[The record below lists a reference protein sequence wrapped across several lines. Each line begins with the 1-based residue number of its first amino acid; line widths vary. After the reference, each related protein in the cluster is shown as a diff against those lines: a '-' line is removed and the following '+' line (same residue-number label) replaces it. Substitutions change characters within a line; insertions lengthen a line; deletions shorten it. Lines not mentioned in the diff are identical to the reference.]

1 MKSNGNLSQ
10 LIYER
15 RGGGPIMLHLNSFSA
30 AAPWTTRL
38 LRNLPLPLTREPYL
52 CFQLT
57 NGSKLSNGKFHPKRY
72 LCAFS
77 IFSVKVACSHHL
89 VVERWVED
97 FVLDQMV
104 IPFSAGR
111 AVVLAVRR
119 LERQRRRVDEQALV
133 GSLPL
138 SAAGLTQTE
147 AGSGWL
153 LERD

>member
-1 MKSNGNLSQ
+1 M
-10 LIYER
+10 
-15 RGGGPIMLHLNSFSA
+15 
-30 AAPWTTRL
+30 
-38 LRNLPLPLTREPYL
+38 
-52 CFQLT
+52 
-57 NGSKLSNGKFHPKRY
+57 
-72 LCAFS
+72 
-77 IFSVKVACSHHL
+77 
-89 VVERWVED
+89 
-97 FVLDQMV
+97 LDQMV

-111 AVVLAVRR
+111 AVVFAVRR